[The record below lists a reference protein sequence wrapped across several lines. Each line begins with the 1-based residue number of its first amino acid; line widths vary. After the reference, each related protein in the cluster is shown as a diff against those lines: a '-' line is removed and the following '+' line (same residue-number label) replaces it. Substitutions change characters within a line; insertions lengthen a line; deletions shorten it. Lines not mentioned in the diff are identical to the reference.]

1 VRVASSCATQLS
13 NAWASKQASEEG
25 GGRGGK
31 IEREEGEREE
41 GEREEGERERRERE
55 RGGRERERGE
65 KMRQAS

>member
-1 VRVASSCATQLS
+1 MPRSFPTPGR
-13 NAWASKQASEEG
+13 ASKRARKG